1 MEDMVIRLGMA
12 DGDIGVY
19 YPMCQE
25 QENGHI
31 ILLGKS
37 GSGKSVA
44 KEEIKKQLGEQGK
57 MVIEIDY
64 SDSTLWRRSSDNS
77 ALYIDVK
84 NDNKIFLFER
94 FYQEN
99 GCPEQD
105 IDYCSRIAGIISRR
119 CKFRERQK
127 ALLIKLSMEC
137 LKKYKKE
144 YVNIQ
149 MIIDELSESKDSTEI
164 SILNKLIVLYHIK
177 PFNSGDNCWSWI
189 FNAENKNIVFDLS
202 KFNIEHRSLVTELLL
217 ENLKQYLQQNKP
229 GTYNFQLI
237 LDECKELGCDTG
249 MPLDFLLT
257 QGRKY
262 GCSLLLATQTLLD
275 FDRKT
280 RSKFLQASLI
290 LNFNPASNEVSSIA
304 KMITDKRNSKA
315 KIEQMLSELKKGE
328 CIATGRFLNKSG
340 QVTGK
345 YSLSIRIQTKL
356 V

>member
-1 MEDMVIRLGMA
+1 MEDIVIRLGMA
-12 DGDIGVY
+12 DGGIDVY
-19 YPMCQE
+19 YPMCHE

-44 KEEIKKQLGEQGK
+44 KEEIKKQLGEYGK
-57 MVIEIDY
+57 IVIEIDY
-64 SDSTLWRRSSDNS
+64 SDSTLWRKNPDNA

-94 FYQEN
+94 YYQEN
-99 GCPEQD
+99 GCPELD
-105 IDYCSRIAGIISRR
+105 VDYCSRIAGIISRR
-119 CKFRERQK
+119 CKFREKQK
-127 ALLIKLSMEC
+127 ALLIKLSMKC
-137 LKKYKKE
+137 LKKYKEE

-149 MIIDELSESKDSTEI
+149 MLINELSESEDSTEI
-164 SILNKLIVLYHIK
+164 SIFNKLVILSHIK
-177 PFNSGDNCWSWI
+177 PFNSGDNCWNWI
-189 FNAENKNIVFDLS
+189 FNNENKNIVLDLS
-202 KFNIEHRSLVTELLL
+202 KFNIEHRALVTELLL

-229 GTYNFQLI
+229 GKYNFQLI

-262 GCSLLLATQTLLD
+262 GCGLLLATQTLLD

-280 RSKFLQASLI
+280 RSKLLQASLI
-290 LNFNPASNEVSSIA
+290 LNFNPAFNEVSSVA
-304 KMITDKRNSKA
+304 KMITDKRNSQA
-315 KIEQMLSELKKGE
+315 KIEQILSELKKGE
-328 CIATGRFLNKSG
+328 CIATGRFLNELG

-345 YSLSIRIQTKL
+345 YSLNIKIQTKL